1 MPCICFDVLIHSGG
15 CGAVDKKM
23 NQTRFF
29 FLSHT

>member
-29 FLSHT
+29 F